1 MKWDQETRQQQVWKS
16 VHVSGL
22 KHNVVFLRVN
32 IVEKKKMIA
41 AKQSNKAVFGVW

>member
-1 MKWDQETRQQQVWKS
+1 MKWDQETRQQKVWKS
-16 VHVSGL
+16 VYVSGL

-32 IVEKKKMIA
+32 IVEKKMIA